1 VVAVAV
7 KVRKVLKA
15 QSVPQVRKGLLAVQ
29 DQRVQLEVPALL
41 AQQV

>member
-15 QSVPQVRKGLLAVQ
+15 QSVLQVHKAK
-29 DQRVQLEVPALL
+29 
-41 AQQV
+41 QVLQV